1 MNLVIGSGEVKKI
14 LMDKSSKGYQEFLQK
29 FVSNEK
35 VNYNSFASPIDAL
48 RTGAIL
54 ESRYL
59 LTLPENYYCQ
69 YKSTFPEM
77 DVFTSS
83 IDFAKIEVGK
93 IVDFDELKTIWLTDF
108 LELIQP
114 LKNKNQKEQTDFLK
128 KKFKDNYE
136 QLQCQLMCSE
146 LENANLV
153 FLSVESYVDEVNKN
167 RIIKKTD
174 YVKFRIER
182 DETVISKIK
191 SRGQIFQLIKNN
203 FKNECK

>member
-1 MNLVIGSGEVKKI
+1 MNLVIGSGDVKKI
-14 LMDKSSKGYQEFLQK
+14 LMDKSTKGYQEFLQK

-35 VNYNSFASPIDAL
+35 VIYNSFSSPIDAL

-69 YKSTFPEM
+69 YKATFDEM
-77 DVFTSS
+77 DVFTST
-83 IDFAKIEVGK
+83 IDFAQIYGGT

-114 LKNKNQKEQTDFLK
+114 LKDKCQKEQTEFLK

-136 QLQCQLMCSE
+136 QLQCQLMCTGFNE
-146 LENANLV
+146 ANLV
-153 FLSVESYVDEVNKN
+153 FLSVESYDDEINKN
-167 RIIKKTD
+167 RIIKETD
-174 YVKFRIER
+174 YVKFRIKR
-182 DETVISKIK
+182 DETVISKFK
-191 SRGQIFQLIKNN
+191 ERGQIFQLIKNN
-203 FKNECK
+203 FTK